1 MLRSFSREAD
11 HLVPFDPAPASPALA
26 GPETLA
32 PETGD
37 PDTAQILSAHAPAN
51 DALDGEVL
59 TAAATTSAPATV
71 AKPRA
76 VPVWHDLVSPELR
89 ETKLV
94 EASLGIAVPTRDEME
109 EIELS
114 ARLYQEDGA
123 EFMTMTALAGLDG
136 DDPVKTPVTFIL
148 KGNTLV
154 TVRYADPKPF
164 AAFVARARRGNGLVC
179 SSGETVML
187 GLLEAIIDRMADVL
201 ERCGNEIDAVSREVF
216 RSRKGNG
223 KSAGTSGDK
232 DKSSRDLEGLIEQ
245 IGRKGDLLTATRE
258 SLVSISRLVAYH
270 AALEIPGR
278 KAAKDTRQRI
288 KLLQRDATSLGD
300 HAQFLQGKIN
310 FLLDAT
316 LGLINL
322 EQNQIIK
329 IFTVASVAFLPPTL
343 VASIYGMNFQS
354 MPELNWAIGYPMA
367 LGFMVLSALLPF
379 LYFRRRG
386 WL

>member
-11 HLVPFDPAPASPALA
+11 HLVPFVPAPVDPVAAEPVAVDRILSDADKPALA
-26 GPETLA
+26 SVDAALA
-32 PETGD
+32 D
-37 PDTAQILSAHAPAN
+37 AAILDAAPR
-51 DALDGEVL
+51 
-59 TAAATTSAPATV
+59 PAT
-71 AKPRA
+71 KPPA
-76 VPVWHDLVSPELR
+76 LPVWFDLVSPEPH

-94 EASLGIAVPTRDEME
+94 ETSLSIAVPTRDEME

-148 KGNTLV
+148 KGATLV

-164 AAFVARARRGNGLVC
+164 AAFLARAKRGNGLVC
-179 SSGETVML
+179 STGETVML
-187 GLLEAIIDRMADVL
+187 GLLEAIIDRLADVL
-201 ERCGNEIDAVSREVF
+201 ERCGNEIDAVSREIF
-216 RSRKGNG
+216 RTRKANG
-223 KSAGTSGDK
+223 KTVGKAGDK
-232 DKSSRDLEGLIEQ
+232 EKSSRDLEGLIEQ

-270 AALEIPGR
+270 AALEGSGR
-278 KAAKDTRQRI
+278 KTAKDARQRI

-354 MPELNWAIGYPMA
+354 MPELNWEIGYPMA